1 MALKL
6 LATGADPDHHEPDT
20 SRSLVMDS
28 NPTGPPAHQE
38 PLDCTLQAGSKAMVQ
53 PLLMAVQRLTGVE
66 TTFLTLADWSSRSQD
81 IVLALNTGE
90 ALVAEGTRAAWCDAL
105 CQPAFDG
112 AAVCSSDV
120 PRDFAGSAEA
130 VHSGLRSFFA
140 LPLAVSE
147 RTVGLLCG
155 ASRGVAALG
164 AAELETVALIG
175 QAVASQF
182 QLERRTREAEAR
194 HLEATETIARLMHQ
208 ASTDGLTGLPGRALM
223 LARLEKMMDDTR
235 NGRRLALCYMDL
247 DGFSVVN
254 DQLGREAGNA
264 VLVAAAERLR
274 RVIRQSDFAAR
285 LGGDEFVLLLDGID
299 SVADVH
305 VVVDRVL
312 ETMAQPYPLA
322 ERTLQLTASI
332 GVALYP
338 DHGEI
343 ADQLLRAADQAMY
356 RAKRLG
362 KNRACLTGVD
372 PDRPLADQALLEEL
386 RLAMAADQLVLHY
399 QPKVC
404 ARTREPRGAEVLV
417 RWQHPLRGLLAPGAF
432 LPVLAGTPL
441 EVELD
446 LWIIERAVRQ
456 LAEWHAAGQP
466 LPLSINVTAGTL
478 ALPGL
483 AARVAGIAAAAG
495 LPALDPQDCASIEL
509 EVLESTALNDLGAA
523 RTAIADCAGQ
533 GISVALDDFGT
544 GYCSLSYLR
553 QLPVQALKIDR
564 SFVMNMLGN
573 AGDMHIVRAVI
584 GLARAFKLTTVA
596 EGVETPDHARTLAEL
611 GCHQLQ
617 GFGIAR
623 PMPATALEAWLAQQA
638 KPGQGA

>member
-1 MALKL
+1 MSR
-6 LATGADPDHHEPDT
+6 THHEGSGP
-20 SRSLVMDS
+20 MDS
-28 NPTGPPAHQE
+28 NSPGAPAHQE
-38 PLDCTLQAGSKAMVQ
+38 VFDCTLQAGFKAMVQ
-53 PLLMAVQRLTGVE
+53 PLLVAVQRLTGVE
-66 TTFLTLADWSSRSQD
+66 TTFLTLTDWSTRSQD

-90 ALVAEGTRAAWCDAL
+90 ALVAEGSRAAWCDAL
-105 CQPAFDG
+105 CQQAFDG
-112 AAVCSSDV
+112 ATVCSSDV

-175 QAVASQF
+175 QAVASQL

-194 HLEATETIARLMHQ
+194 HREATETIARLMHQ

-274 RVIRQSDFAAR
+274 RAIRHSDIAAR

-299 SVADVH
+299 NVADVH

-312 ETMAQPYPLA
+312 ESMAQPYPLA

-338 DHGEI
+338 DHGQI
-343 ADQLLRAADQAMY
+343 SDQLLRAADQAMY

-404 ARTREPRGAEVLV
+404 ARTREPQGAEVLV
-417 RWQHPLRGLLAPGAF
+417 RWQHPARGLLAPGAF

-456 LAEWHAAGQP
+456 LAAWHAAGQP

-483 AARVAGIAAAAG
+483 AARVAGIVAAAG
-495 LPALDPQDCASIEL
+495 LPPLGRQGCASIEL
-509 EVLESTALNDLGAA
+509 EVLESSALNDLGAA
-523 RTAIADCAGQ
+523 RTAIADCARQ
-533 GISVALDDFGT
+533 GISFALDDFGT

-564 SFVMNMLGN
+564 SFVMNMLGS

-623 PMPATALEAWLAQQA
+623 PMPASALEAWLAQQA
-638 KPGQGA
+638 GPAQSA